1 MLSPDFVSGCANFLH
16 MHDSIPAP
24 TTAPPPCPCQNN
36 GVCQVGG
43 CLCPI
48 EWTGTRCETANF
60 CEKSSSHGLTFDRIV
75 VGRYGHSRETCEP
88 STFNAGAVKATRLCT
103 RRDGLPV
110 LEDPR
115 IQNCNESLDSL
126 KDQLEGSPTSE
137 EILQVA
143 SSTQLL
149 TSQPEQL
156 TAQNITTAAETVQKI
171 LGGIARSQEQVA
183 AAAVATVSQILN
195 ANESEFLSESS
206 SLDNVTRSLTKTLED
221 FSVDENAT
229 LLVQPN
235 IAVQMVQVTAQDA
248 STGILFSALRVP
260 GNDSGLIPNRINYT
274 TASGLTI
281 HPAAEVQI
289 FINVTGSSDLG
300 RVGFVLYQNDRFF
313 NSRTYKR
320 KLSYSRRVISGRVAN
335 GTFNNVELAFSVPND
350 SSVSLSDHAC
360 VFWDYA
366 LSDWNTTGC
375 AKASGAFG
383 LLRCSCNHTTNFAV
397 LMSFRPNYAYAKP
410 LEIVSYV
417 GCGLSILGLI
427 INLLFHIITRLKTRK
442 SKRTSGSWLL
452 VNLWTSMLV
461 FNIVFI
467 AGVGNEDG
475 REEEHKVKAD
485 TANTVPKSDIETVP
499 ENPFCTAV
507 TVLLHYF
514 LLATFVWTAAYSVQ
528 LYLHLVNRVVQQL
541 PKYFKLMSAIG
552 WGVPAV
558 IIAITLGATYRVDNP
573 LNYRQEE
580 FCWLAALDRAGKFD
594 ITKPMLW
601 AFLLPV
607 GAILVLNIIIFVTV
621 MVQVICK
628 ENKNLR
634 STKKQS
640 RLKKLLTCLSM
651 AVLLGITWSMGYFML
666 INQGETNF
674 IFSLLF
680 CIFNATQGLQVF
692 ILHTLRNPVFLK
704 KAGEIFD
711 RISPPKI
718 RLYLHSDK
726 YSMLSSSS
734 TWSTQEHYKQ
744 LGTDSSQ
751 LSD

>member
-1 MLSPDFVSGCANFLH
+1 MAEEERKVKIWFKLSLCFLASLLLTVWGWLIISALFT
-16 MHDSIPAP
+16 DSIPAP

-427 INLLFHIITRLKTRK
+427 INLLFHIIT
-442 SKRTSGSWLL
+442 S
-452 VNLWTSMLV
+452 
-461 FNIVFI
+461 
-467 AGVGNEDG
+467 
-475 REEEHKVKAD
+475 
-485 TANTVPKSDIETVP
+485 
-499 ENPFCTAV
+499 
-507 TVLLHYF
+507 
-514 LLATFVWTAAYSVQ
+514 
-528 LYLHLVNRVVQQL
+528 
-541 PKYFKLMSAIG
+541 
-552 WGVPAV
+552 
-558 IIAITLGATYRVDNP
+558 
-573 LNYRQEE
+573 
-580 FCWLAALDRAGKFD
+580 CWLAALDRAGKFD